1 MNRQQQG
8 KDSPMLNR
16 IGLAAATVALAA
28 LVLTGCS
35 APAAETPEPEPTSAS
50 PEPTPTEEAAP
61 PTLLVGETSLGPIVV
76 DAAGLTVYYYDADT
90 AGSGVSTCSGG
101 CLEAWPPVHGTAD
114 VTVDGITAEVGSI
127 TGTDGQPQLTL
138 NGLPL
143 YYFRDDLA
151 PGDVTGQGL
160 GGVWWVVAPDGAK
173 ITG

>member
-1 MNRQQQG
+1 
-8 KDSPMLNR
+8 MLNR
-16 IGLAAATVALAA
+16 LGLVAASAALAA
-28 LVLTGCS
+28 IALTGCS
-35 APAAETPEPEPTSAS
+35 APAETPTPEPTTQESEPS
-50 PEPTPTEEAAP
+50 PTPTEAAAP
-61 PTLLVGETSLGPIVV
+61 PALVVGDTSLGSIVV

-101 CLEAWPPVHGTAD
+101 CLEAWPPVHGGAEL
-114 VTVDGITAEVGSI
+114 TVDAGISAELGSI

-143 YYFRDDLA
+143 YYYRDDHA

-160 GGVWWVVAPDGAK
+160 GGVWWVVAPDGSK